1 MERRKEKPPMGN
13 LAWKVRRPIAYMLRL
28 RKTEQKEEQM
38 LEPRSDAKVEVIE
51 QCHKG
56 VRMFLEHLPPPTL
69 THPQP
74 EPWEANIHSSRHWA
88 IHLSQ

>member
-1 MERRKEKPPMGN
+1 
-13 LAWKVRRPIAYMLRL
+13 
-28 RKTEQKEEQM
+28 M